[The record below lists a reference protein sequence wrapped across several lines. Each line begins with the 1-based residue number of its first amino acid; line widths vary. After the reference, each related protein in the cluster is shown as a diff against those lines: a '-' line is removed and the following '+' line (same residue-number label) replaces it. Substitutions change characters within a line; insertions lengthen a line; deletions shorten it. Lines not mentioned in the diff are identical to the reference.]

1 VEPFTIAAVLGP
13 LLVEGGRAVISRF
26 IAPDKIKP
34 VSVTEAIQLMQAET
48 ERFKVINDAG
58 GTNPTYFWV
67 EAVIRLQRPFVVIA
81 TFGAWAA
88 ALSGLWSP
96 AEYAQENIANFAAA
110 VGFYLFGDRTL
121 TAANG
126 KFRTK

>member
-1 VEPFTIAAVLGP
+1 MEPFTIAAVLGP

-26 IAPDKIKP
+26 ISPDKIKP
-34 VSVTEAIQLMQAET
+34 VNVADAILLMQAET
-48 ERFKVINDAG
+48 ERFKTINDAG
-58 GTNPTYFWV
+58 GVNPTYLWV
-67 EAVIRLQRPFVVIA
+67 EAVIRLQRPFVVVA

-96 AEYAQENIANFAAA
+96 AEFAQDNIANFAAA

-121 TAANG
+121 MAANG
-126 KFRTK
+126 KFKTK